1 MKYNH
6 PDPGNSQQSPYKHA
20 PIIYGAKVYY
30 AAEDNDRPTLDADG
44 ILRVQYIVGALLFY
58 GWAVDN
64 KLLVFISELGQQQ
77 ADATQA
83 INDTIL
89 HILDYVATYPSDG
102 IIF

>member
-1 MKYNH
+1 MKCDH
-6 PDPGNSQQSPYKHA
+6 SDPRNPQHSPYKHA
-20 PIIYGAKVYY
+20 PIIYGAKVQC
-30 AAEDNDRPTLDADG
+30 ASKDDNSPSLDSDG
-44 ILRVQYIVGALLFY
+44 IFRVQAIVGALLLY
-58 GWAVDN
+58 GRAIDKNILVD
-64 KLLVFISELGQQQ
+64 LSELGHQQ